1 MLNNDRSPSL
11 SNFDWLRLITGPGY
25 QPLIGHILG
34 TLYWWP
40 RGPGWPGGEQE
51 TSALTPHSPHVT
63 HSSTLLPWPG
73 GNLCLQKHS
82 FQWYDTAI
90 YTRYS
95 HIQPFD
101 LEETEAVPLLSSLQV
116 YSVSPITLVE
126 NSVLAETSMTQPHV
140 YFNDMTQL
148 SHELSAT
155 IFPTK
160 CCRHQASAG
169 SVTPQKLLSCL
180 SVSQCGKMLNSSDAG
195 NVNNKTDIEWLKK
208 FIDI

>member
-1 MLNNDRSPSL
+1 M
-11 SNFDWLRLITGPGY
+11 
-25 QPLIGHILG
+25 
-34 TLYWWP
+34 
-40 RGPGWPGGEQE
+40 
-51 TSALTPHSPHVT
+51 
-63 HSSTLLPWPG
+63 
-73 GNLCLQKHS
+73 
-82 FQWYDTAI
+82 
-90 YTRYS
+90 
-95 HIQPFD
+95 QPFD
-101 LEETEAVPLLSSLQV
+101 LEETEAVPLPSSLHV

-126 NSVLAETSMTQPHV
+126 NFVLAETSTTQPHV

-169 SVTPQKLLSCL
+169 SVTPQELLSCL

>member
-1 MLNNDRSPSL
+1 MQPSISEL
-11 SNFDWLRLITGPGY
+11 KKRKVS
-25 QPLIGHILG
+25 
-34 TLYWWP
+34 
-40 RGPGWPGGEQE
+40 
-51 TSALTPHSPHVT
+51 
-63 HSSTLLPWPG
+63 
-73 GNLCLQKHS
+73 
-82 FQWYDTAI
+82 I

-101 LEETEAVPLLSSLQV
+101 LEETEAIPLPSSLQV

-126 NSVLAETSMTQPHV
+126 NSVLAETSMTQPHI
-140 YFNDMTQL
+140 YFNDMTQM

-169 SVTPQKLLSCL
+169 SVTPQELLSCL

-195 NVNNKTDIEWLKK
+195 NVNNKTDIEWLTK
-208 FIDI
+208 FIDR